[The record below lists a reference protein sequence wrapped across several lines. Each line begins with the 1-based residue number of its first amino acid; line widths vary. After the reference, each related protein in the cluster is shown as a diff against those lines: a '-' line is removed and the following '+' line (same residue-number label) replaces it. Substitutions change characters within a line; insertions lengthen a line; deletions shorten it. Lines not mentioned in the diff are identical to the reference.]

1 MFLGDVGFYQSLV
14 RYEVAGHNIMA
25 EPIGERL
32 LRAGLVYGWGGAGHW
47 SPVRAWLGAP
57 GSYPVFPYTTRF
69 RFIIK
74 DIDCIILY
82 CFYHDYMPS
91 FVFDL
96 LFALLHL
103 NLSCF

>member
-47 SPVRAWLGAP
+47 SPVRCWVVARGDHH
-57 GSYPVFPYTTRF
+57 GSHWRAGGHL
-69 RFIIK
+69 RK
-74 DIDCIILY
+74 QY
-82 CFYHDYMPS
+82 CKQ
-91 FVFDL
+91 
-96 LFALLHL
+96 
-103 NLSCF
+103 SC